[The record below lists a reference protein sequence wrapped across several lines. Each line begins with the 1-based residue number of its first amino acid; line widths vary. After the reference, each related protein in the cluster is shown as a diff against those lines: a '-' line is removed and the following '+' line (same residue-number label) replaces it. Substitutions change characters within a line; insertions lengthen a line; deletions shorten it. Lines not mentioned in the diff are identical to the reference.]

1 MMALQSLVT
10 RKDTRGRV
18 WGANQRVSIEEAL
31 RICTV
36 NGAWASFEEDLKGS
50 LTPGKLADFVIL
62 EHDPRRVE
70 PDELIKTRVL
80 RTVLGGLTTHEA

>member
-18 WGANQRVSIEEAL
+18 WGANQRVSVEEAL
-31 RICTV
+31 RICTM

-62 EHDPRRVE
+62 EHDPRKMDSDALVSN
-70 PDELIKTRVL
+70 RVL
-80 RTVLGGLTTHEA
+80 RTVLGGVTTHEA